1 MPRPTMP
8 SRTVTRT
15 AVATAA
21 VKRRDVVVVGA
32 SAGGI
37 EALLSL
43 LGKLPADL
51 EAAVLVVVHRNPF
64 RRSSLDRVL
73 GYRSLLPV
81 VEPRGGEPV
90 EPRTLYIAPR
100 DHHMTVGAGAIR
112 LDRGPQQHRTRP
124 AVDPLFISAADEWG
138 PRVVGVLLSGAG
150 EDGVKGMIAVKR
162 AGGTGL
168 VQDPA
173 EALHASMPLS
183 ALRND
188 HVDGVLPV
196 VEIARMLAALAAG
209 RTEVPT

>member
-1 MPRPTMP
+1 MPM
-8 SRTVTRT
+8 T

-21 VKRRDVVVVGA
+21 VKRREVVVVGA

-43 LGKLPADL
+43 LGKLPTDL
-51 EAAVLVVVHRNPF
+51 EAAVLIVVHRNPLHGGA
-64 RRSSLDRVL
+64 LDRVL

-90 EPRTLYIAPR
+90 EPRTVYIAPR

-112 LDRGPQQHRTRP
+112 LDRGPKQHHTRP
-124 AVDPLFISAADEWG
+124 AVDPLFASAADEYG

-150 EDGVKGMIAVKR
+150 EDGVAGMIAIKR
-162 AGGTGL
+162 AGGIGL
-168 VQDPA
+168 VQDPG
-173 EALHASMPLS
+173 EALHASMPRS
-183 ALRND
+183 AILND

-196 VEIARMLAALAAG
+196 AEIARILTELAAG
-209 RTEVPT
+209 RAEVRA